1 MQNDSLYD
9 SRSSIKASKFIPIN
23 LGDDQSALRYVQD
36 YDIVK
41 PADSRNISSMID
53 VKLKQPSTFIEPEEE
68 LADKNGLI

>member
-1 MQNDSLYD
+1 VQKDSPYD

-41 PADSRNISSMID
+41 PADSRNFVSMVD
-53 VKLKQPSTFIEPEEE
+53 EKLKQPSTFIEPEEE
-68 LADKNGLI
+68 LADKNELI